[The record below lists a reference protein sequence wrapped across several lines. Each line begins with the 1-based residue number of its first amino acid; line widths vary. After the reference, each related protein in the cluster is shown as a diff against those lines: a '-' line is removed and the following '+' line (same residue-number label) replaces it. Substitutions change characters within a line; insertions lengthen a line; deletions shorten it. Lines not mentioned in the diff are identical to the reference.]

1 MLQSRA
7 VWRLQSVR
15 ASRQTAGT
23 AEGAEEG
30 GGGGG
35 QGKVQVAANCSN
47 QPTAK
52 ASRCKRNVSCCGYI
66 ASYQTGEEVGACSSG
81 GAKREST
88 MIAAASRQEV
98 VQAAAGARTEMHKS
112 RQLANGALEEKRPD
126 TFGHKLISIFWGI
139 GGGGLDFS

>member
-23 AEGAEEG
+23 AEGAEEEG
-30 GGGGG
+30 GGRGG

-66 ASYQTGEEVGACSSG
+66 ASYQTGDEVGACSSG

-88 MIAAASRQEV
+88 MIAAASK
-98 VQAAAGARTEMHKS
+98 QA
-112 RQLANGALEEKRPD
+112 
-126 TFGHKLISIFWGI
+126 
-139 GGGGLDFS
+139 GGGCTGGCRGKDRDAQIAPVGERGSRGEEG

>member
-1 MLQSRA
+1 M
-7 VWRLQSVR
+7 R

-23 AEGAEEG
+23 AEGAEEEG

-88 MIAAASRQEV
+88 MIAAASKQEV

-126 TFGHKLISIFWGI
+126 TLRYIWTSHNRENEFGVNL
-139 GGGGLDFS
+139 

>member
-1 MLQSRA
+1 M
-7 VWRLQSVR
+7 R

-23 AEGAEEG
+23 AEGAEEV

-47 QPTAK
+47 QPAAK
-52 ASRCKRNVSCCGYI
+52 ASWCKRNVSCCGYI

-88 MIAAASRQEV
+88 MIAAASK
-98 VQAAAGARTEMHKS
+98 QAGGCTGGCRGKDRDAQIAPVGERVS
-112 RQLANGALEEKRPD
+112 RGEE
-126 TFGHKLISIFWGI
+126 G
-139 GGGGLDFS
+139 

>member
-1 MLQSRA
+1 M
-7 VWRLQSVR
+7 R

-112 RQLANGALEEKRPD
+112 RQLAIGALEEKRPD
-126 TFGHKLISIFWGI
+126 TFGQKLIFIF
-139 GGGGLDFS
+139 GGNWISHNRENEFGVNL

>member
-23 AEGAEEG
+23 AEGAEG

-47 QPTAK
+47 QPGAK
-52 ASRCKRNVSCCGYI
+52 ASQCKRNVSCCGYI
-66 ASYQTGEEVGACSSG
+66 ASYQTGEEVGACSCG

-88 MIAAASRQEV
+88 MIAAASK
-98 VQAAAGARTEMHKS
+98 QA
-112 RQLANGALEEKRPD
+112 
-126 TFGHKLISIFWGI
+126 FI
-139 GGGGLDFS
+139 